1 MSECADGESADGSGI
16 SDLAGAVGRGTSID
30 VDSLV
35 DMGGKKAVRSGQARQ
50 WTNGRRHGHPLMC
63 SREPVVGPVVSQRCR
78 CLAISFVVVTAM
90 TENGRQRR
98 QTATATTTI
107 NNSDNG
113 DGPPA
118 EETTQWSVIQG
129 RCFLCRRPGRGRGAG
144 VAVAVA
150 VAAVVW
156 ILDSGFWV
164 VSSAVVTNGLRVGI
178 AFYLALAGVGGGGGV
193 VVVRCSFSFVRFRPS
208 FSFVRSIVRKTKMKF
223 VRNNDDV
230 HSAGISTI
238 LNLKPD

>member
-1 MSECADGESADGSGI
+1 MVRHTGPVFSMPPSG
-16 SDLAGAVGRGTSID
+16 AGAWAGR
-30 VDSLV
+30 
-35 DMGGKKAVRSGQARQ
+35 A
-50 WTNGRRHGHPLMC
+50 W
-63 SREPVVGPVVSQRCR
+63 
-78 CLAISFVVVTAM
+78 LA
-90 TENGRQRR
+90 
-98 QTATATTTI
+98 
-107 NNSDNG
+107 
-113 DGPPA
+113 
-118 EETTQWSVIQG
+118 
-129 RCFLCRRPGRGRGAG
+129 

-230 HSAGISTI
+230 HGVGISTI